1 MCYHTHMSQTNSI
14 IMIQNEHIDWIIKNP
29 ERFVQ
34 NLATRLHGG
43 ELDKYPGYAR
53 WNGDG
58 IPGVQ
63 VVWVGQSDL
72 CGVVVVG
79 SNIATRLGVA
89 AKVKNDGSNESKE
102 KILKELAKQLGYTL
116 QKKKRNQ
123 TEKKSKRE
131 NVDNQTR

>member
-1 MCYHTHMSQTNSI
+1 
-14 IMIQNEHIDWIIKNP
+14 MIQNEHIDWIIKNP

-34 NLATRLHGG
+34 NLVTRLNGG

-79 SNIATRLGVA
+79 SNVATRMGVA
-89 AKVKNDGSNESKE
+89 AKVKNDGSQDSKE

-116 QKKKRNQ
+116 QKKK
-123 TEKKSKRE
+123 EKQSNKKNKQE
-131 NVDNQTR
+131 KPDNQNR

>member
-1 MCYHTHMSQTNSI
+1 MILYEYMSQTNSI

-34 NLATRLHGG
+34 NLATRLNVG
-43 ELDKYPGYAR
+43 ELDKHPGYAR
-53 WNGDG
+53 WHGDG

-72 CGVVVVG
+72 CGVIVVG

-89 AKVKNDGSNESKE
+89 AKVKNDGSQESKE

-116 QKKKRNQ
+116 QKKKDTNS
-123 TEKKSKRE
+123 KKSGQEKS
-131 NVDNQTR
+131 DNQNR